1 MNILNELCIANSFVI
16 IISSGPHHISL
27 RSTTTRR
34 HPHSID
40 PMAAPVVAVDLSKC
54 SCRAHNVCKI
64 ASSSGEFMD
73 GRVMDLGVLV
83 KKMKLISRA
92 NN

>member
-16 IISSGPHHISL
+16 IISYGPQHISL
-27 RSTTTRR
+27 RSTTTRK

-40 PMAAPVVAVDLSKC
+40 PMAPVVAVDLSKC
-54 SCRAHNVCKI
+54 SCRAHNVCEI

-73 GRVMDLGVLV
+73 GRVMDLGVV
-83 KKMKLISRA
+83 MKRMKLISRA